1 MDRNQRAEEI
11 AARINFF
18 GISRSD
24 YAQFP
29 AIAKSLDDH
38 APTAMTAFYGKIG
51 QTAQLSHFFSSQQ
64 AMNHARD
71 KQLGHWQQL
80 FARPLDEGYFQ
91 RAERI
96 GNVHAQIGL
105 KPTWY
110 IGGYALVLE
119 RVIQAIVNES
129 LVQRL
134 NGKQMGKKI
143 STLVKLAL
151 LDMDV
156 ALSAY
161 FHAEEG
167 QRLAVIDQ
175 FGSALS
181 ELAKGDFTS
190 ELGELP
196 EAFAQIEKDFEY
208 MREKISETLA
218 QVSVT
223 ADSINTGSVEIAQAS
238 DDLSIRTEQQAASLE
253 QTAAAMDQLTSG
265 VREAAEG
272 AAHVKNSVEEAHH
285 DAAQGG
291 AVVKEAVK
299 AMDDI
304 HRSAQEIT
312 QITNVIDG
320 IAFQT
325 NLLALNAGV
334 EAARA
339 GDAGKGFAVVA
350 NEVRALAQR
359 SAEAAKHIKDLISA
373 SSQQVERGVALV
385 GQSGESLDR
394 IVDRIGYISQLAGNI
409 SQLAGTQANSLQQI
423 NVAVGEMDKMTQ
435 QNAAMVE
442 QSTAA
447 ARSLANE
454 ASQLAGLV
462 GHFNLANTTRSIS
475 YQNGLASMAAPV
487 PSPSQS
493 RFTTSAQAPRRGNAV
508 TSPTPTL
515 GRGRPAAQP
524 AQPAQSAAP
533 QPIPALTSVGAD
545 DDWSEF

>member
-1 MDRNQRAEEI
+1 MERNNKAEENSS
-11 AARINFF
+11 RVSFF
-18 GISRSD
+18 GITRD
-24 YAQFP
+24 HYTHFP
-29 AIAKSLDDH
+29 AIAKSLDKH
-38 APTAMTAFYGKIG
+38 APAAMTIFYEKIG
-51 QTAQLSHFFSSQQ
+51 RTPQLSHFFSSQA
-64 AMNHARD
+64 AMNSARD
-71 KQLGHWQQL
+71 KQLNHWQQL
-80 FARPLDEGYFQ
+80 FSRPLDDGYFQ

-110 IGGYALVLE
+110 IGGYALALE
-119 RVIQAIVNES
+119 QVIQAIVNES
-129 LVQRL
+129 LMKRL
-134 NGKQMGKKI
+134 TGKQMGQQI

-151 LDMDV
+151 LDMDI

-161 FHAEEG
+161 FSAEEG

-181 ELAKGDFTS
+181 ELAKGDFATQLS
-190 ELGELP
+190 GLP
-196 EAFAQIEKDFEY
+196 ETFAQIEKDFEY
-208 MREKISETLA
+208 MRERISETLE
-218 QVSVT
+218 QVSIT

-238 DDLSIRTEQQAASLE
+238 DDLSMRTEQQAASLE
-253 QTAAAMDQLTSG
+253 QTAAAMDQLTNG

-272 AAHVKNSVEEAHH
+272 AAHVRDSVKEAHG
-285 DAAQGG
+285 DATRGG
-291 AVVKEAVK
+291 TVVKEAVQ

-359 SAEAAKHIKDLISA
+359 SADAAKHIKDLISA

-394 IVDRIGYISQLAGNI
+394 IVERIGHISELAGNI
-409 SQLAGTQANSLQQI
+409 SQLAGAQANSLQQI

-442 QSTAA
+442 ESTAA
-447 ARSLANE
+447 ARSLSSE
-454 ASQLAGLV
+454 AVQLSGLV
-462 GHFNLANTTRSIS
+462 AHFNLAG
-475 YQNGLASMAAPV
+475 QASGAPARAAVAPPARAKFKV
-487 PSPSQS
+487 PTPSPS
-493 RFTTSAQAPRRGNAV
+493 R
-508 TSPTPTL
+508 
-515 GRGRPAAQP
+515 RPAAALAGKP
-524 AQPAQSAAP
+524 S
-533 QPIPALTSVGAD
+533 PALALVSQGGTD

>member
-1 MDRNQRAEEI
+1 MDRSKNADDCASRI
-11 AARINFF
+11 AFF
-18 GISRSD
+18 GVSRSD

-29 AIAKSLDDH
+29 KIARALDKH
-38 APTAMTAFYGKIG
+38 APAAMSAFYNKIG
-51 QTAQLSHFFSSQQ
+51 NTPDVSHFFSSRQ

-96 GNVHAQIGL
+96 GKVHAQIGL

-110 IGGYALVLE
+110 IGGYAMVLE
-119 RVIQAIVNES
+119 RVIQAMVNES

-134 NGKQMGKKI
+134 NGKQMGKAI
-143 STLVKLAL
+143 STMVKMAL

-161 FHAEEG
+161 FNAEEG
-167 QRLAVIDQ
+167 QRLAVIDR

-181 ELAKGDFTS
+181 SLAAGDFTTT
-190 ELGELP
+190 LDDLP
-196 EAFAQIEKDFEY
+196 ETFAQIERDFNN
-208 MREKISETLA
+208 MRERISETLG
-218 QVSVT
+218 QVAIT
-223 ADSINTGSVEIAQAS
+223 ADSINTGSVEISQAS
-238 DDLSIRTEQQAASLE
+238 DDLSTRTEQQAASLE

-272 AAHVKNSVEEAHH
+272 AAHVKNSVVEAHS

-373 SSQQVERGVALV
+373 SSQQVARGVALV
-385 GQSGESLDR
+385 GQSGDTLDR
-394 IVDRIGYISQLAGNI
+394 IVDRIADISKLSANI
-409 SQLAGTQANSLQQI
+409 SQLASTQANSLLQI

-454 ASQLAGLV
+454 ANQLSNLV
-462 GHFNLANTTRSIS
+462 GHFTLTEAGQSPVQARLTTA
-475 YQNGLASMAAPV
+475 ASFF
-487 PSPSQS
+487 QS
-493 RFTTSAQAPRRGNAV
+493 RPAY
-508 TSPTPTL
+508 TPPPA
-515 GRGRPAAQP
+515 RPASLARDNT
-524 AQPAQSAAP
+524 
-533 QPIPALTSVGAD
+533 ALSSRPAD